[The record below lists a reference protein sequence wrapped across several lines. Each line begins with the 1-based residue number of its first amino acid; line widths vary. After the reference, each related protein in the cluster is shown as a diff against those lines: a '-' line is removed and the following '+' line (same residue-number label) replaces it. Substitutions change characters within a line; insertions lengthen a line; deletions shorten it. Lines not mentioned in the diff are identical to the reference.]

1 VSANPT
7 QPETPG
13 SGGSPE
19 AAAAAPAPTP
29 YDLIGGEPAVRRLVE
44 RFYYL
49 MDTRPEAAELRAMH
63 ARDLGPMTEK
73 LGDFMMGWL
82 GGPRIY
88 FERSDAGCIT
98 EAHVPYAIDA
108 AARDQWLACMYQAL
122 DDTGVPCEVQALVRQ
137 PLARV
142 AEFLKNR

>member
-1 VSANPT
+1 VPVVCSRART
-7 QPETPG
+7 DRAETAVA
-13 SGGSPE
+13 E
-19 AAAAAPAPTP
+19 TPTP
-29 YDLIGGEPAVRRLVE
+29 YDLIGGEPAVRRLVA
-44 RFYYL
+44 RFYAL
-49 MDTRPEAAELRAMH
+49 MDERPEAADLRAMH

-88 FERSDAGCIT
+88 FERPDTGCIT
-98 EAHVPYAIDA
+98 EAHAPFEIDA

-122 DDTGVPCEVQALVRQ
+122 DETGVPADVQAQIRE
-137 PLARV
+137 PLSRV